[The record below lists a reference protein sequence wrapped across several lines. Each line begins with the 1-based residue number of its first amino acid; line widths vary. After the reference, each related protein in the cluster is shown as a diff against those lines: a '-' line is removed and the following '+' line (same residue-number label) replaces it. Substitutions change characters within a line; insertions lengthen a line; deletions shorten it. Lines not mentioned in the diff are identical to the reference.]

1 MRNIPKQ
8 EEQKKKPKPR
18 EPMIN
23 PKAKEILEKN
33 NKKRTKA
40 KNKCK
45 TTYATHNGHKLT
57 VKEAKFID
65 NYMTL
70 GNGRQAVIEAG
81 YNTKA
86 PHAYSTDLLNKQYI
100 KDEIDYRLKE
110 LEAASIADATEIL
123 QYFTSVMR
131 GEIKDQFEIEAPL
144 SERTKAAQELAK
156 RQIDIAN
163 RVAGKE
169 ATAEVKITLNWEG
182 MDDGQEDE

>member
-1 MRNIPKQ
+1 MVKQ
-8 EEQKKKPKPR
+8 EEQKKK
-18 EPMIN
+18 EPINTIN
-23 PKAKEILEKN
+23 PKVKEIRERN

-45 TTYATHNGHKLT
+45 TNYATHDGHKLT

-65 NYMTL
+65 NYITT

-81 YNTKA
+81 YASKT
-86 PHAYSTDLLNKQYI
+86 PHAYSTCLLNKNYI
-100 KDEIDYRLKE
+100 RDEIDYRLQE
-110 LEAASIADATEIL
+110 LQNESIADATEIL

-163 RVAGKE
+163 KVQGRE

-182 MDDGQEDE
+182 MNDESED